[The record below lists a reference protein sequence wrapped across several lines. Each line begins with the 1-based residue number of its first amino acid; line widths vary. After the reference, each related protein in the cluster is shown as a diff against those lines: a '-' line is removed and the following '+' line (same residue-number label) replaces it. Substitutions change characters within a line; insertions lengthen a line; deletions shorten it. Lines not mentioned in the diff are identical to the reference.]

1 MATVTRKIVVR
12 SQRLNRPV
20 GHFSQAVRI
29 PTGGDLLFISGLT
42 ARDQSGQIVAPDDA
56 GRQTR
61 RILENMAALLA
72 EVGATLED
80 LVKLTVFVRDVKD
93 AMAINEVRR
102 ELLGANPPASS
113 MVQVAALADERFR
126 VEIEGVALLPETA
139 DRGHST

>member
-1 MATVTRKIVVR
+1 MTRKTVVS

-20 GHFSQAVRI
+20 GYFSQAMRV
-29 PTGGDLLFISGLT
+29 PAGGDLLFISGLT
-42 ARDQSGQIVAPDDA
+42 ARDQAGRVVAPDDA

-72 EVGATLED
+72 EAGATLDD

-102 ELLGANPPASS
+102 ELLGADPPASS
-113 MVQVAALADERFR
+113 LVQVAALADESFR
-126 VEIEGVALLPETA
+126 VEIEGVALLPESPEGSRNTEI
-139 DRGHST
+139 